1 MKILTIE
8 NLKKKE
14 RNGKWVVL
22 MWQPQAEKT
31 VSSRLEISS
40 LVSWQFLGIFWLSHV
55 FVKFP
60 LFICHRGLYWIVLPW
75 PTFVC
80 NNYFFSRKVSNCSL
94 FSNKLLYHQHTLY
107 RGVAVNNHRY
117 QCGQTSRL
125 TLNSCVEGTPVLAS
139 QIPPLELSSHMLK
152 TRLVIMPGAILNQN
166 LVSVV
171 YLMITKVTCSHCQWI
186 VKVK

>member
-1 MKILTIE
+1 MKILKIE

-14 RNGKWVVL
+14 NNGKWVVL

-55 FVKFP
+55 FVKFL

-80 NNYFFSRKVSNCSL
+80 NKYFSPERSQIVLHFRISYFTTSTL
-94 FSNKLLYHQHTLY
+94 FSVVSLLTITAINVDRLL
-107 RGVAVNNHRY
+107 A
-117 QCGQTSRL
+117 L
-125 TLNSCVEGTPVLAS
+125 TLNSCVEGSPVLAS
-139 QIPPLELSSHMLK
+139 QIPPLELPSHMLK
-152 TRLVIMPGAILNQN
+152 TRL
-166 LVSVV
+166 
-171 YLMITKVTCSHCQWI
+171 SHCQWI

>member
-117 QCGQTSRL
+117 QCGQTSRFDPKFMRWGDSSPCFPDSTACATEPYVENEACNYAWGNIKSKPSQRCL
-125 TLNSCVEGTPVLAS
+125 LNDHESN
-139 QIPPLELSSHMLK
+139 M
-152 TRLVIMPGAILNQN
+152 
-166 LVSVV
+166 
-171 YLMITKVTCSHCQWI
+171 
-186 VKVK
+186 